1 VLNYILLI
9 YIYTVY
15 IIIFLG
21 VTIFLNIFSQVLIDL
36 AFGTMHSSR
45 LPAAEHKRTN
55 AAPAAMSVLKPT
67 SRSGP
72 VAVAFGISFSH
83 LQNDIK

>member
-1 VLNYILLI
+1 M
-9 YIYTVY
+9 Y
-15 IIIFLG
+15 IIIFLV
-21 VTIFLNIFSQVLIDL
+21 VTIFLNISKPPSQVLIDL